1 MFQFWIFASEGKGTE
16 GPRETLGALWPLCS
30 LVATKTSIVLV
41 YSNIIVMSLGAETVG
56 ALYCDDGCSTKWLR
70 YQFYCER

>member
-1 MFQFWIFASEGKGTE
+1 
-16 GPRETLGALWPLCS
+16 
-30 LVATKTSIVLV
+30 LVATKASIVLV

-56 ALYCDDGCSTKWLR
+56 ALYCDGGCSIKWLR